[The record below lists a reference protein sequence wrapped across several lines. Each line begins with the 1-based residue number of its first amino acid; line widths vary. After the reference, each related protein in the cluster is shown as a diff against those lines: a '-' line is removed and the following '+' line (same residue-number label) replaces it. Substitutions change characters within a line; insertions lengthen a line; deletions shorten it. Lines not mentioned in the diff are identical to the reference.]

1 MKTIDKLSLL
11 KSYLAEL
18 WLFPLIFSFI
28 IYFLFSITSWVHL
41 REFFSNYS
49 DKIFFVFGTMIL
61 HEIIFI
67 FMNSFFILIEY
78 FNIFQEHKIK
88 RNERLNSKDF
98 THVLLDFFINH
109 FVFQPVVLWFSF
121 DVNIYF
127 GMQMNQLPTFLTLF
141 FHLCLCFLWYDF
153 TFYFLH
159 RFLHSSKFLYENIH
173 KKHHYF
179 VNSISLSTEYL
190 HLIEDF
196 LL

>member
-1 MKTIDKLSLL
+1 MAKVSKLSLL
-11 KSYLAEL
+11 RSYLVDI
-18 WLFPLIFSFI
+18 WLFPLIFSLI
-28 IYFLFSITSWVHL
+28 IYFIFSETSWIHF
-41 REFFSNYS
+41 REFLSHFS
-49 DKIFFVFGTMIL
+49 DKTFFVFGTMIL

-67 FMNSFFILIEY
+67 FMNSFFIFVEY
-78 FNIFQEHKIK
+78 FNFFQEHKIK
-88 RNERLNSKDF
+88 RNEKLNSNNF
-98 THVLLDFFINH
+98 TQILLDYFINH
-109 FVFQPVVLWFSF
+109 FVFQPVILWFSF
-121 DVNIYF
+121 DLNNYF

-153 TFYFLH
+153 TFYFFH

-190 HLIEDF
+190 NLIEDF